1 MYLPLLLAGSIVAAV
16 AQDMAQ
22 GGAQGRLTLNVI
34 DADTGQIIDQVE
46 VLEEDYG
53 AVAAWMGGRGRTAG
67 LGLAPQLGGRFPHG
81 LTEQEIYDLGFTFEN
96 PLAYGA
102 AYGKGRVRKLVRKV
116 TGYVSGGKKS
126 SGGSSSPKKSAVQ
139 GGSKKEKS
147 AVEGGSKK
155 KKSAVEGGSKKGS
168 YTQSSSSSIP
178 QTQGSP
184 SSFARPRP
192 ARSQSRHD
200 VIMGLRRDL
209 ETAKSRGDF
218 AEAAQINQE
227 LERIAGPRPS

>member
-155 KKSAVEGGSKKGS
+155 GS